1 MAKFT
6 IEIGPLGALW
16 GKIDGVPF
24 EQKGIA
30 LDKLELLE
38 RMLATAGIEVEYIV
52 EHRLAEGRTKFTL
65 SNIHPRKQ
73 ELV

>member
-1 MAKFT
+1 MTKFT
-6 IEIGPLGALW
+6 IEIGPMGALW

-24 EQKGIA
+24 ERKGIS

-38 RMLATAGIEVEYIV
+38 RMLATVGIEVEYTI
-52 EHRLAEGRTKFTL
+52 EHQMSEGRTKFTL